1 MLYQLRSDDRQ
12 GQERFLPLSRSRLG
26 RAAEAVAVDYLV
38 SRGFEVVDC
47 NLRVGALEIDI
58 LARQGPL
65 IVVVEV
71 RTRGATSFTRALSS
85 VDSVK
90 RGRLVRAAEQVWRE
104 RFAGDKTAERL
115 RFDVVAVLFDDKT
128 TRVEHVVGAFTA

>member
-1 MLYQLRSDDRQ
+1 
-12 GQERFLPLSRSRLG
+12 
-26 RAAEAVAVDYLV
+26 V
-38 SRGFEVVDC
+38 SKGFEIVDC

-71 RTRGATSFTRALSS
+71 RTRGTTSFARPLAS

-90 RGRLVRAAEQVWRE
+90 RGRLVRAAEQVWRD
-104 RFAGDKTAERL
+104 RFAGDRTAERL
-115 RFDVVAVLFDDKT
+115 RFDVVAVLFDAQA
-128 TRVEHVVGAFTA
+128 TRVEHVAGAFTA